1 MERSRQ
7 HFFNQRLIKTTRWPL
22 NWIWDWLAWKSK
34 QSVICDMWSVICGVV
49 SWKWKRLTFVSREKI
64 SSSFRCLQKNTLDR
78 ELTYAV
84 LNLST
89 WWQIIQIL
97 IFHQSH
103 PMHCKKR
110 SKIVIQ
116 TLILIFEIFSR
127 HCLYIVAH
135 SLEARGEG
143 GGEASPF
150 ANGFHKHLF
159 DWLDTLP
166 NDITVALSYQ
176 SLI

>member
-1 MERSRQ
+1 MERSPQ
-7 HFFNQRLIKTTRWPL
+7 HLFNQRLIKTTRWPL

-34 QSVICDMWSVICGVV
+34 QSVICDQWYVV
-49 SWKWKRLTFVSREKI
+49 SYHGNEKDLHLWVEKRSPAPSDVCK
-64 SSSFRCLQKNTLDR
+64 KNTLDR

-110 SKIVIQ
+110 SRIVIQ